1 VTEPTSTPIS
11 NTARRRRSGAG
22 RLTPAGAA
30 LLLAVVVLLFALAV
44 PIRTLLQQRSD
55 LGDLQREE
63 QTLRLDNQALRT
75 QVTRLHDPAY
85 LERVARECL
94 GMAKPGEIQFV
105 ITQRSGSD
113 PAASGNPAD
122 PNRREDSG
130 VPAC

>member
-1 VTEPTSTPIS
+1 VSSVTPTPI
-11 NTARRRRSGAG
+11 TQPARRRSRTG

-55 LGDLQREE
+55 LAHLQKEE
-63 QTLRLDNQALRT
+63 QTLRQDNQALRT
-75 QVTRLHDPAY
+75 QVARLHDPAY

-105 ITQRSGSD
+105 ITQRTGSE
-113 PAASGNPAD
+113 PGNEGNPAD
-122 PNRREDSG
+122 PTKLEAWG

>member
-1 VTEPTSTPIS
+1 VSSVTPTPI
-11 NTARRRRSGAG
+11 THHARRRSRTG

-55 LGDLQREE
+55 LAHLQKEE
-63 QTLRLDNQALRT
+63 QTLRRDNETLRA

-105 ITQRSGSD
+105 ITQRTGSD
-113 PAASGNPAD
+113 PANEGDPAD
-122 PNRREDSG
+122 PTKLGASG

>member
-1 VTEPTSTPIS
+1 VTTAAPTPI
-11 NTARRRRSGAG
+11 TQPTRRRSGTG

-44 PIRTLLQQRSD
+44 PIRTLMQQRSD
-55 LGDLQREE
+55 LAHLQQEE
-63 QTLRLDNQALRT
+63 QTLRQDNQALRT

-105 ITQRSGSD
+105 ITQRTGSD
-113 PAASGNPAD
+113 PANEGNPAD
-122 PNRREDSG
+122 PTRLGASG